1 MKKFI
6 FVCILIRTLSSFAFA
21 AEVKVIKSSDG
32 WQLLKDGELFFIRG
46 VCYSGLNEIG
56 KSQNDNTMRDWM
68 IVDDDHDGRI
78 DLAYQTWLDENR
90 NNKQD
95 KDEKPI
101 GDFKL
106 MKTMGVNTIRL
117 YHHAS
122 NDPDVQAINPGNLL
136 YSHAPNKKLLRQI
149 YKETGLMVMMG
160 DLLGAYTIGSGALWS
175 QGTDYRDPGQ
185 CAKMMR
191 SVRDMVMEFKDE
203 PYILIWALGNEN
215 NLEQFT
221 HTNAARY
228 PIEYARF
235 VNSVAKYI
243 KKLDP
248 DHPVCLI
255 NGETAGIEVYKTY
268 APDVD
273 IVGLNT
279 YRHWQGFNTL
289 WKEVDAKFGKPVLIS
304 EYGTMHPPVDPT
316 TKILNEERQAQ
327 IHKDCW
333 EDIAAHAAGAKAG
346 VKAPANSLGG
356 FIFEWVDGWWQSGN
370 PSQHDLTAD
379 EWNFEWNGLLSQG
392 NGKHSPLMRQPRE
405 VYYMYKK
412 LWQE

>member
-6 FVCILIRTLSSFAFA
+6 FVSVLVGVFSSFAFA
-21 AEVKVIKSSDG
+21 TEVKVIKSSEG
-32 WQLLKDGELFFIRG
+32 WQLLKDGQPFFIKG
-46 VCYSGLNEIG
+46 VCHSGLNEIG
-56 KSQNDNTMRDWM
+56 KSSHDNSMRDWM

-95 KDEKPI
+95 KDEKPV

-106 MKTMGVNTIRL
+106 MKAMGVNTIRL

-122 NDPDVQAINPGNLL
+122 SDPDVQTINPGNLL
-136 YSHAPNKKLLRQI
+136 YSHAPNKKLLRQM
-149 YKETGLMVMMG
+149 YDQTGMMVMMG
-160 DLLGAYTIGSGALWS
+160 DLLGAYTIGSGAPWLE
-175 QGTDYRDPGQ
+175 GTDYRDPDQ

-191 SVRDMVMEFKDE
+191 SVHDMVMEFKDE
-203 PYILIWALGNEN
+203 PYILVWALGNEN

-228 PIEYARF
+228 PVEYARF

-243 KKLDP
+243 KQLDP
-248 DHPVCLI
+248 NHPVCLV
-255 NGETAGIEVYKTY
+255 NGETVFLEVYKEY

-273 IVGLNT
+273 IIGLNS

-304 EYGTMHPPVDPT
+304 EYGTIHPPVDPKT
-316 TKILNEERQAQ
+316 RILNEERQAQ

-333 EDIAAHAAGAKAG
+333 EDIAAHKAGAKSPGNA
-346 VKAPANSLGG
+346 LGG
-356 FIFEWVDGWWQSGN
+356 FAFVWVDDWWQSGN
-370 PSQHDLTAD
+370 PYYHDLTAD
-379 EWNFEWNGLLSQG
+379 EFNFEWHGLLSQG
-392 NGKHSPLMRQPRE
+392 DGKHSPLMRQPRE
-405 VYYMYKK
+405 VYYMYKE